1 MAEALRLGNTSKVD
15 PHVTEAKM
23 SSKGLPESE
32 RQTVLVC
39 DDEPHIV
46 RLIQVNLERMGYN
59 VVTAADG
66 REALEKLKTVKPTL
80 VMLDVMMPYVD
91 GYEVLKSIRKNPET
105 VDLRVIMLT
114 VRAQE
119 GDASKAFEQGA
130 DSYMTKPFNPE
141 DLRRFLEQ

>member
-1 MAEALRLGNTSKVD
+1 
-15 PHVTEAKM
+15 M
-23 SSKGLPESE
+23 SSNGLPEE
-32 RQTVLVC
+32 NRPTVLVC

-46 RLIQVNLERMGYN
+46 RLIQVNLERMGYD

-66 REALEKLKTVKPTL
+66 REALRLLRTLRPNL

-91 GYEVLKSIRKNPET
+91 GYEVLRSIRKNPET
-105 VDLRVIMLT
+105 SKMQVIMLT

-119 GDASKAFEQGA
+119 GDAAKAYENGA
-130 DSYMTKPFNPE
+130 DGYLTKPFNPE